1 MEKRNDC
8 CLSWKKW
15 LIRFI
20 YGNEDKISQVGCMVT
35 LTRKF
40 TIIPTQ
46 QQEKV
51 LWELSETCRLL
62 YNHAL
67 AERRYLYDTYNY
79 CVTYREQQNALPQ
92 LKKLFPRYR
101 QVYSKVLQM
110 TLKKLDAA
118 YKSFFSLIKN
128 GDNTARPPRFRG
140 KDYFFTLCFNQSGFK
155 YKDSNINLSHRHP
168 SKIPLT
174 FELGFNPKGKIKQ
187 VELFQDYKKRWFLAV
202 NCEISPSRPYYDNE
216 LYQAIDL
223 GINNLVSGVN
233 LHSRF
238 IQIPNKRPDKYW
250 RKKIAEVQSK
260 RDHCKKKSHKWHWC
274 NRKLA
279 KMKRKQSNQLK
290 DFQHKISKVVLTNT
304 KANTLIVGDLA
315 VKQMA
320 RKKKLKNQ
328 KTLNYSLQNTG
339 HISRFAQFL
348 TYKAEKLGKKVVKID
363 EKDTTKTCCVCGLK
377 KDRRLS
383 ERTIKCNCGNQMDRD
398 LNSAVNILSKFLQ
411 EKNLLHQSSVNEESF
426 LNKWKGFLRH
436 TANSKEKSS
445 PMGFSGLAGNPLL

>member
-1 MEKRNDC
+1 
-8 CLSWKKW
+8 
-15 LIRFI
+15 
-20 YGNEDKISQVGCMVT
+20 
-35 LTRKF
+35 
-40 TIIPTQ
+40 
-46 QQEKV
+46 
-51 LWELSETCRLL
+51 
-62 YNHAL
+62 
-67 AERRYLYDTYNY
+67 
-79 CVTYREQQNALPQ
+79 
-92 LKKLFPRYR
+92 
-101 QVYSKVLQM
+101 M